1 MNGCISLL
9 SKVPTAGIFAHKRTV
24 PALLITIMCLSL
36 VSVQINGLHLH
47 VGTASES
54 GSFHGMHLHNAVL
67 GEHGHDNDAGVE
79 ITPFDVGTV
88 SPKLI
93 LFHVGWQDGLAA
105 SCRSFFLSRPSPL
118 ATTSAHTS
126 QTFLLIH
133 PSMVL

>member
-1 MNGCISLL
+1 
-9 SKVPTAGIFAHKRTV
+9 
-24 PALLITIMCLSL
+24 MCLSL

-54 GSFHGMHLHNAVL
+54 GAFHGMHLHNAVL

-93 LFHVGWQDGLAA
+93 LFLVTLVLAYLA
-105 SCRSFFLSRPSPL
+105 VMSAGKTVWPPVVDRFSSRGRHRWRPLLRTPPKHSC
-118 ATTSAHTS
+118 
-126 QTFLLIH
+126 
-133 PSMVL
+133 